1 MSEYSVNLT
10 DTFTDALKKNCPSK
24 IKGSFTGIV
33 SSLRN
38 IEDSELQKYLSSDV
52 KAAGIELYTI
62 PVEEQASYEFLA
74 GKISSA
80 FVLIYIGSSDEVR
93 KWRTGHRIIWNSEI
107 QELQISKTFRLE
119 GIAPEPQAPAPKP
132 EPAPAEVPAPAEA
145 TAEEP
150 KSDLLKNLSDDELAK
165 LGVPGDQ
172 FALVRSIDCLAALQ
186 KHEEFFADGVF
197 ERLRDIIT
205 ESDTAENII
214 FEIRQSLVKDG
225 DITSQISENPQTR
238 RHICSCND
246 PVIDAF
252 FSSNDAENFD
262 KWTAFLHPS
271 QTKYVTRSFKGP
283 FKLTGGAGTGKTVV
297 ALHRMKWLAG
307 KYDKNKIL
315 YLTFSKGLSANI
327 SVLQN
332 KIRCYSSRCE
342 NMRINAL
349 LVQLGKDYHLIDS
362 NTAILYD
369 AKDRKKLM
377 NEAMSRERFS
387 LGKTAS
393 FLLDEYDQVILAGG
407 IASVNDYFKAR
418 RTGRGSDRLTRLD
431 KAEIWRVIEK
441 YNDMKTNRNCVD
453 PLELYALVTEKLEEV
468 SDGMKPYQHVIVDEF
483 QDLGNTELKFIRAL
497 VPKGENDIFLVGDP
511 YQKIYSGTRINF
523 SKCGIDIRGQSR
535 QLKINYRTTDE
546 IRDKA
551 VSVVKTLRIDDGN
564 DGVESLKGYFSVM
577 HGDRPRYMFYRT
589 EEEEYSHIVE
599 TMKELLASDDYRR
612 WALCVTTPF
621 KNAVPV
627 ITEALK
633 NMGIEVDPDD
643 RKKGNGIK
651 PGQVY
656 VKTMHEVKGLEF
668 GAVLIS
674 GISSY
679 KMGYSRNL
687 GPEEQQQEAEMFRSL
702 VYVAL
707 TRAVR
712 FAEITGHGYKPYE
725 GFEVYKE

>member
-10 DTFTDALKKNCPSK
+10 DTFSDALKRCPSR
-24 IKGSFTGIV
+24 IRGSFAGICN
-33 SSLRN
+33 SLKN
-38 IEDSELQKYLSSDV
+38 IEDNELQKHLSSDV
-52 KAAGIELYTI
+52 NATGIDLYTI
-62 PVEEQASYEFLA
+62 PAGENASHEFLA

-119 GIAPEPQAPAPKP
+119 GIAPEPQAPVPKP

-214 FEIRQSLVKDG
+214 FEIRQSLVKGG
-225 DITSQISENPQTR
+225 DIISQISENPQAR
-238 RHICSCND
+238 RHICSCDD
-246 PVIDAF
+246 PVISAF

-262 KWTAFLHPS
+262 KWMAFLHPS
-271 QTKYVTRSFKGP
+271 QTKYVNRSFKGA

-307 KYDKNKIL
+307 KYDKTKIL
-315 YLTFSKGLSANI
+315 YLTFTNALSDNI
-327 SVLQN
+327 SVLKK
-332 KIRCYSSRCE
+332 KIGCHSSFCE
-342 NMRINAL
+342 NKN
-349 LVQLGKDYHLIDS
+349 IDS
-362 NTAILYD
+362 LLNKLGYSYDLIGKNTRILYKAD
-369 AKDRKKLM
+369 DRKELM
-377 NEAMSRERFS
+377 NEAMSREHFK
-387 LGKTAS
+387 LGKTAN
-393 FLLDEYDQVILAGG
+393 FLLEEYDQVILAGG
-407 IASVNDYFKAR
+407 IESEQDYFKVR
-418 RTGRGSDRLTRLD
+418 RTGRGSDKLSRLD

-441 YNDMKTNRNCVD
+441 YNEIKDNRNCVD
-453 PLELYALVTEKLEEV
+453 HLELYALVTEKLEEV

-483 QDLGNTELKFIRAL
+483 QDLGNTELKFVRAL

-511 YQKIYSGTRINF
+511 YQKIYSGARINF

-551 VSVVKTLRIDDGN
+551 VSVVKTLQVDDGN
-564 DGVESLKGYFSVM
+564 EGVESLKGYFSVM
-577 HGDRPRYMFYRT
+577 HGERPRYVFFDT

-599 TMKELLASDDYRR
+599 TMKELLASDDYRK
-612 WALCVTTPF
+612 WALCVTTPR
-621 KNAVPV
+621 KDNLLKITNAL
-627 ITEALK
+627 E

-651 PGQVY
+651 PGHVY

-674 GISSY
+674 GISSSE
-679 KMGYSRNL
+679 MGYSKQ
-687 GPEEQQQEAEMFRSL
+687 PTDKFRSL

-712 FAEITGHGYKPYE
+712 FAEITGHGSKPYE
-725 GFEVYKE
+725 GFEG